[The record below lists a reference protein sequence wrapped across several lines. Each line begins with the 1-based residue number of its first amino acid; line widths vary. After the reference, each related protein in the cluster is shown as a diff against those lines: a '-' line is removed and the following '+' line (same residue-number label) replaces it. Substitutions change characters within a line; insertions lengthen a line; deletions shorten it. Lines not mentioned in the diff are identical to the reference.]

1 MQLKSSSEC
10 ITFFFLTGEKFQN
23 FHYNFISVSDLKKA
37 RYCWS
42 GATGKGFG
50 PILDLVVGR
59 GAKSHGT
66 TSSSE
71 VGSSSVI

>member
-1 MQLKSSSEC
+1 MYNF
-10 ITFFFLTGEKFQN
+10 FFFLTGEKFQN

-50 PILDLVVGR
+50 PILGGGGGQRAGVD
-59 GAKSHGT
+59 S
-66 TSSSE
+66 
-71 VGSSSVI
+71 I